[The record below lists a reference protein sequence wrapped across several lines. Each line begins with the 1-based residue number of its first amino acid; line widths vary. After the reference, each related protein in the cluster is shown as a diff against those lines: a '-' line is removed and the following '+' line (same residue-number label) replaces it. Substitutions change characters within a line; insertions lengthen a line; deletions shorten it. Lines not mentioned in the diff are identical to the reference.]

1 MRWSIRHVFALL
13 LAAFVAAGLSL
24 SSVQASDMTVNMTMA
39 SDMGM
44 SAGGDCAGCPGEG
57 ADDGKMT
64 GCPQVC
70 IAPVLAIVP
79 QGLTAVVI
87 VPTPHL
93 TPMPSAY
100 LHGRS
105 AVPDPYPPR
114 SSRAA

>member
-13 LAAFVAAGLSL
+13 LATFVAAGLSL
-24 SSVQASDMTVNMTMA
+24 SSVQASDMAVKMNMA

-44 SAGGDCAGCPGEG
+44 SADGGCTGCPDEG
-57 ADDGKMT
+57 TDGGKMT
-64 GCPQVC
+64 VCPQVC

-79 QGLTAVVI
+79 QGLAAVVI
-87 VPTPHL
+87 APTPHL

-114 SSRAA
+114 PSRAA

>member
-24 SSVQASDMTVNMTMA
+24 SSVQASDMAVKMTMA

-44 SAGGDCAGCPGEG
+44 PADGGCTACP
-57 ADDGKMT
+57 DDSTDGGKMT
-64 GCPQVC
+64 ACPQVC

-79 QGLTAVVI
+79 QGLAAVV
-87 VPTPHL
+87 VALTPHL

-100 LHGRS
+100 LHGRA

-114 SSRAA
+114 PSRAV